1 MKKIIKFF
9 EDYCY
14 GDRKKKEYMAAA
26 IVSLVIILITIFVV
40 PLILYFNITEAEQML
55 KIWMVSIICSIG
67 LAAPIIGHAFLMLKG
82 KKFEE
87 KNKERAKRK
96 LSSEWTAFRYK
107 PHDQNRFIRNI
118 ISRSNLKFEGKI
130 EKDVIQIKV
139 LSPEGDLI
147 HIEETRDYFWF
158 NSHFSSLH
166 H

>member
-40 PLILYFNITEAEQML
+40 PVILYFNVAEAETLM
-55 KIWMVSIICSIG
+55 KIWLGTIIVSIGVAS
-67 LAAPIIGHAFLMLKG
+67 PIIGHAFLMLKS

-87 KNKERAKRK
+87 RNKERAKRK
-96 LSSEWTAFRYK
+96 LSSTWSPFRYK
-107 PHDQNRFIRNI
+107 PHDQNRFIRSV
-118 ISRSNLKFEGKI
+118 ISRSNLKFEAKI
-130 EKDVIQIKV
+130 ENDIIQIKV

-147 HIEETRDYFWF
+147 HMEKTRDYYWF
-158 NSHFSSLH
+158 NGHFSPLH
-166 H
+166 